1 MTDLLITETID
12 EDVFKD
18 VLAGFNIVYEP
29 KLFLRHD
36 DLCKAVANVPAI
48 IVRNNTQV
56 NADVLKHAEKLVAI
70 GRLGVGLD
78 NIDMATCKARGIAVY
93 PATGANAQSVVE
105 YVIGSTYVLLRRAFL
120 ATPEVLAGEFPRNRW
135 QGREVA
141 GKRLGIVGFGAI
153 GRMLGATAAG
163 IGMEVVGYDP
173 YLKPDDPA
181 WSQPWARPSGKVPA
195 LDLDTLLT
203 TSDVISLHVPLNA
216 ETTNLIDRAAL
227 AKMKRGAILVNAA
240 RGGVA
245 NEAATA
251 EALRSGQLGGAA
263 FDVFTEEPLSKEGAK
278 VFADCPNLILTPH
291 IGAGTAEANQRVS
304 FMVAE
309 KIRDHFK
316 K

>member
-1 MTDLLITETID
+1 
-12 EDVFKD
+12 
-18 VLAGFNIVYEP
+18 
-29 KLFLRHD
+29 
-36 DLCKAVANVPAI
+36 
-48 IVRNNTQV
+48 
-56 NADVLKHAEKLVAI
+56 
-70 GRLGVGLD
+70 
-78 NIDMATCKARGIAVY
+78 MAACKARGIAVY

-105 YVIGSTYVLLRRAFL
+105 YVIGATYALLRRAFF
-120 ATPEVLAGEFPRNRW
+120 ATPEVLAGDFPRARW

-153 GRMLGATAAG
+153 GRMLAATAAG

-173 YLKPDDPA
+173 HLKAGDPA
-181 WSQPWARPSGKVPA
+181 WSQPWGKVPS
-195 LDLDTLLT
+195 LDLDTLLA
-203 TSDVISLHVPLNA
+203 TSDVVSLHVPLTA
-216 ETTNLIDRAAL
+216 ETKDLIDRAAL

-291 IGAGTAEANQRVS
+291 VGAGTAEANQRVS

>member
-18 VLAGFNIVYEP
+18 VLAGFNIIYEP

-36 DLCKAVANVPAI
+36 DLCKAAANVPAM

-56 NADVLKHAEKLVAI
+56 NADVLKHASKLVAL

-78 NIDMATCKARGIAVY
+78 NIDMAACKARGIAVY

-120 ATPEVLAGEFPRNRW
+120 ATSEVLAGDFPRARW

-153 GRMLGATAAG
+153 GRMLGATAKAV
-163 IGMEVVGYDP
+163 GMEVVGYDP
-173 YLKPDDPA
+173 HLKADDPA
-181 WSQPWARPSGKVPA
+181 WSQPWGKVPS
-195 LDLDTLLT
+195 LDLDTLLA
-203 TSDVISLHVPLNA
+203 TSDVVSLHVPLNA
-216 ETTNLIDRAAL
+216 ETKNLIDRAAL

-263 FDVFTEEPLSKEGAK
+263 FDVFSEEPLSKEGAK
-278 VFADCPNLILTPH
+278 VFAGCPNLILTPH

-304 FMVAE
+304 FMVAGR
-309 KIRDHFK
+309 IRDHFK

>member
-18 VLAGFNIVYEP
+18 VLAGFNIIYDP

-36 DLCKAVANVPAI
+36 DLCKAVANVPAM

-56 NADVLKHAEKLVAI
+56 NADVLKHATRLVAL

-78 NIDMATCKARGIAVY
+78 NIDMAACKARGIAVY

-105 YVIGSTYVLLRRAFL
+105 YVIGAAYVLLRRAFF
-120 ATPEVLAGEFPRNRW
+120 ATPEVLAGEFPRARW

-153 GRMLGATAAG
+153 GRMLGATASA

-173 YLKPDDPA
+173 YLKAGDPA
-181 WSQPWARPSGKVPA
+181 WSQPWGKVAA
-195 LDLDTLLT
+195 LDLDTLLA
-203 TSDVISLHVPLNA
+203 TSDVVSLHVPLTA
-216 ETTNLIDRAAL
+216 ETKDLIDRAAL

-263 FDVFTEEPLSKEGAK
+263 FDVFTEEPLSKEGAR

-291 IGAGTAEANQRVS
+291 IGAGTAEANRRVS
-304 FMVAE
+304 FMVAG

-316 K
+316 Q

>member
-18 VLAGFNIVYEP
+18 VLAGFNIIYEP
-29 KLFLRHD
+29 KLFLRHG
-36 DLCKAVANVPAI
+36 DLCKAVADVPAL

-56 NADVLKHAEKLVAI
+56 NAEVLRHAKNLAAI

-78 NIDMATCKARGIAVY
+78 NIDMAACKARGIAVY

-105 YVIGSTYVLLRRAFL
+105 YVIGATYALLRRAFF
-120 ATPEVLAGEFPRNRW
+120 ATPEVLAGDFPRARW

-153 GRMLGATAAG
+153 GRMLAATAAG

-173 YLKPDDPA
+173 HLKAGDPA
-181 WSQPWARPSGKVPA
+181 WSQPWGKVPS
-195 LDLDTLLT
+195 LDLDTLLA
-203 TSDVISLHVPLNA
+203 TSDVVSLHVPLTA
-216 ETTNLIDRAAL
+216 ETKDLIDRAAL

-291 IGAGTAEANQRVS
+291 VGAGTAEANQRVS

>member
-18 VLAGFNIVYEP
+18 VLAGFNIIYDP

-36 DLCKAVANVPAI
+36 DLCKAVANVPAM

-56 NADVLKHAEKLVAI
+56 NADVLKHATRLVAL

-78 NIDMATCKARGIAVY
+78 NIDMAACKARGIAVY

-105 YVIGSTYVLLRRAFL
+105 YVIGAAYVLLRRAFF
-120 ATPEVLAGEFPRNRW
+120 ATPEVLAGEFPRARW

-153 GRMLGATAAG
+153 GRLLGAADSG

-173 YLKPDDPA
+173 YLKAGDPA
-181 WSQPWARPSGKVPA
+181 WSQPWGKVAA
-195 LDLDTLLT
+195 LDLDTLLA
-203 TSDVISLHVPLNA
+203 TSDVVSLHVPLTA
-216 ETTNLIDRAAL
+216 ETKDLIDRAAL

-263 FDVFTEEPLSKEGAK
+263 FDVFTEEPLSKEGAR

-291 IGAGTAEANQRVS
+291 IGAGTAEANRRVS
-304 FMVAE
+304 FMVAG

-316 K
+316 Q

>member
-18 VLAGFNIVYEP
+18 VLAGFNIIYDP

-36 DLCKAVANVPAI
+36 DLCKAVANVPAM

-56 NADVLKHAEKLVAI
+56 NADVLKHATRLVAL

-78 NIDMATCKARGIAVY
+78 NIDMAACKARGIAVY

-105 YVIGSTYVLLRRAFL
+105 YVIGAAYVLLRRAFF
-120 ATPEVLAGEFPRNRW
+120 ATPEVLAGEFPRARW

-153 GRMLGATAAG
+153 GRMLGATASA

-173 YLKPDDPA
+173 YLKAGDPA
-181 WSQPWARPSGKVPA
+181 WSQPWGKVAA
-195 LDLDTLLT
+195 LDLDTLLA
-203 TSDVISLHVPLNA
+203 TSDVVSLHVPLTA
-216 ETTNLIDRAAL
+216 ETKDLIDRAAL

-263 FDVFTEEPLSKEGAK
+263 FDVFTEEPLSKAGAQ

-291 IGAGTAEANQRVS
+291 IGAGTAEANRRVS
-304 FMVAE
+304 FMVAG

-316 K
+316 Q

>member
-18 VLAGFNIVYEP
+18 VLAGFNIIYEP
-29 KLFLRHD
+29 KLFLHHD

-56 NADVLKHAEKLVAI
+56 NADVLKHATKLVAV

-105 YVIGSTYVLLRRAFL
+105 YVIGAAYALLRRAFF
-120 ATPEVLAGEFPRNRW
+120 ATPEVLAGDFPRARW

-153 GRMLGATAAG
+153 GRMLGATATG

-173 YLKPDDPA
+173 HLKAGDPA
-181 WSQPWARPSGKVPA
+181 WTQPWGKVPS
-195 LDLDTLLT
+195 LDLDTLLA
-203 TSDVISLHVPLNA
+203 TSDVVSLHVPLNA
-216 ETTNLIDRAAL
+216 ETKNLIDRAAL

-245 NEAATA
+245 NEEATA

-309 KIRDHFK
+309 RIRDHFK